1 MQTQI
6 NWESFSVYNQDARGI
21 RYKFEDLCRQL
32 FTNENLSKKEKK
44 YLHVNPNNAGLEA
57 DPIYDEKT
65 KCWIGF
71 QVKYFDNNVDYDQI
85 KHSAEKIIEYYAGRV
100 DAVYLFCNKP
110 LTLSAKG
117 YVDAASILQTS
128 GITLEPITDNA
139 ILDLVRKYPYLGLYY
154 FGNHTLMHEWFAT
167 HTSHMQDEL
176 GIRYNRDFNVN
187 TSANDELSLF
197 VQDQNAAKQINNKK
211 TELLKK
217 VGAMYGERD
226 EERSYLCAVRQAV
239 NDLPDVTTRT
249 LQDAFGWR
257 RLVESATAEFCD
269 QVEEKRKKLQNQ
281 RDEQNALAHKK
292 EGVSKEQITAAYT
305 ECYRLDNQI
314 KRLNALIEL
323 PCLLEIADRDRQLLE
338 GDVLTVF
345 GDPGT
350 GKSQL
355 LAHKTQQLIDAG
367 RASLLLVAGIYF
379 TAEPIHEQIMKNLRL
394 DFSFED
400 LIDILEAIGEKDDCI
415 IPIFIDALNETW
427 NYRLWKSG
435 LPAIIE
441 KVKQSAMVKL
451 VLTYRSE
458 YEKQLIPDSV
468 LQQMKTG
475 DVVTLCHRGFADNSI
490 DAVRSFLNHFNIS
503 FTPLE
508 YFSYEMSKPLF
519 LLLYCKTYN
528 GEEVSLPALYE
539 RLIEHAN
546 INIYKSMKDALINN
560 GYSEDDNILNPLIFE
575 IAATMVSKNTRIISK
590 TEINQLTFWSEYG
603 IAPAPFLRQ
612 LEKEQI
618 LHNTVHDEKEIF
630 YFAYDQ
636 MNDYFCAKAIF
647 KTCNRGQEV
656 RQYLTDNIL
665 HIRSNELGNY
675 GNIGLF
681 VNACALYAE
690 KFGEECID
698 IIEQISDENDKQI
711 IISRYIGSFQW
722 RRSNTIATDSFKD
735 LLRTYMYKIDDV
747 WEMLIGNSVKTSN
760 PLNADFLHKL
770 LYNYELNRRD
780 YLWTIYINGFG
791 ADYSNRITQL
801 IQMYNRGEKLEF
813 KTEKQVELLL
823 TLFGWLLT
831 SSNRWLRDNASK
843 AMIEVLKEH
852 FSLCQTLLQKFEGVN
867 DPYVFQRLHG
877 IVFGA
882 CCKKKRT
889 DSDCFKV
896 LAEYVYSTIFNKDT
910 VYPDIL
916 LRDYAR
922 LIIVRFLYENPNY
935 DGSVDTRKIVPPYK
949 SEPIPEIEDQHYL
962 EKKYSGALF
971 WLIHSMRFEGMG
983 MYGDFGRYVFQAALQ
998 NFEVDDKRIFNY
1010 AVYFILNELKYS
1022 EDYFGEYDRYHR
1034 SFDRHMAAKT
1044 ERIGKKYQWIAMYNI
1059 LSRVSDHCRMVD
1071 KYCFQETDEIP
1082 FEGAW
1087 EPYVR
1092 DFDPTLNQNFM
1103 VYPDAPHFKFL
1114 DDFATAAVEENACTN
1129 ISSAEQQRAWLDSKG
1144 VFHQNLKNALLLKDV
1159 CGTEWVTLSAYFDT
1173 GREDLDIKKLYVWSW
1188 LYAYFVSPE
1197 QKKEF
1202 ESCANKGLSVITRET
1217 ASHHETY
1224 TVFNREYPWA
1234 PSCRSFNE
1242 SAWVDASLKTGEK
1255 ETVHETIKVP
1265 DLSAMEE
1272 FIKKLGYL
1280 DEQDDAWNDECEE
1293 LDNEWGESP
1302 EVEIEMPEIGYKEVT
1317 HEVEVKKEIG
1327 KILHASS
1334 DLLWEEEYDASK
1346 EDALSW
1352 NVPCAM
1358 LIETLHLQQLEAD
1371 GFYFDSDGK
1380 LAAFDVDLT
1389 QNLNCIVVRKDLLDS
1404 FISSSGMELIW
1415 LMKSEKEIHAS
1426 DRSILQWSEWE
1437 ALFTY
1442 EKDRIDGSI
1451 RRTL

>member
-1 MQTQI
+1 M
-6 NWESFSVYNQDARGI
+6 
-21 RYKFEDLCRQL
+21 
-32 FTNENLSKKEKK
+32 
-44 YLHVNPNNAGLEA
+44 
-57 DPIYDEKT
+57 
-65 KCWIGF
+65 
-71 QVKYFDNNVDYDQI
+71 
-85 KHSAEKIIEYYAGRV
+85 
-100 DAVYLFCNKP
+100 
-110 LTLSAKG
+110 
-117 YVDAASILQTS
+117 
-128 GITLEPITDNA
+128 
-139 ILDLVRKYPYLGLYY
+139 
-154 FGNHTLMHEWFAT
+154 
-167 HTSHMQDEL
+167 
-176 GIRYNRDFNVN
+176 
-187 TSANDELSLF
+187 
-197 VQDQNAAKQINNKK
+197 
-211 TELLKK
+211 
-217 VGAMYGERD
+217 
-226 EERSYLCAVRQAV
+226 
-239 NDLPDVTTRT
+239 
-249 LQDAFGWR
+249 
-257 RLVESATAEFCD
+257 
-269 QVEEKRKKLQNQ
+269 
-281 RDEQNALAHKK
+281 
-292 EGVSKEQITAAYT
+292 
-305 ECYRLDNQI
+305 
-314 KRLNALIEL
+314 
-323 PCLLEIADRDRQLLE
+323 
-338 GDVLTVF
+338 
-345 GDPGT
+345 
-350 GKSQL
+350 
-355 LAHKTQQLIDAG
+355 
-367 RASLLLVAGIYF
+367 
-379 TAEPIHEQIMKNLRL
+379 
-394 DFSFED
+394 
-400 LIDILEAIGEKDDCI
+400 
-415 IPIFIDALNETW
+415 
-427 NYRLWKSG
+427 
-435 LPAIIE
+435 
-441 KVKQSAMVKL
+441 
-451 VLTYRSE
+451 
-458 YEKQLIPDSV
+458 
-468 LQQMKTG
+468 
-475 DVVTLCHRGFADNSI
+475 
-490 DAVRSFLNHFNIS
+490 
-503 FTPLE
+503 
-508 YFSYEMSKPLF
+508 
-519 LLLYCKTYN
+519 
-528 GEEVSLPALYE
+528 
-539 RLIEHAN
+539 
-546 INIYKSMKDALINN
+546 
-560 GYSEDDNILNPLIFE
+560 
-575 IAATMVSKNTRIISK
+575 
-590 TEINQLTFWSEYG
+590 
-603 IAPAPFLRQ
+603 
-612 LEKEQI
+612 
-618 LHNTVHDEKEIF
+618 
-630 YFAYDQ
+630 
-636 MNDYFCAKAIF
+636 
-647 KTCNRGQEV
+647 
-656 RQYLTDNIL
+656 
-665 HIRSNELGNY
+665 
-675 GNIGLF
+675 
-681 VNACALYAE
+681 
-690 KFGEECID
+690 
-698 IIEQISDENDKQI
+698 
-711 IISRYIGSFQW
+711 
-722 RRSNTIATDSFKD
+722 
-735 LLRTYMYKIDDV
+735 
-747 WEMLIGNSVKTSN
+747 
-760 PLNADFLHKL
+760 
-770 LYNYELNRRD
+770 
-780 YLWTIYINGFG
+780 
-791 ADYSNRITQL
+791 
-801 IQMYNRGEKLEF
+801 
-813 KTEKQVELLL
+813 
-823 TLFGWLLT
+823 FGWLLT

-896 LAEYVYSTIFNKDT
+896 LAEYVYSTIFDKDT

-935 DGSVDTRKIVPPYK
+935 DGNVDTRKIVPPYK

-962 EKKYSGALF
+962 EKKYSGALL

-1082 FEGAW
+1082 FEGTW

-1173 GREDLDIKKLYVWSW
+1173 GREDLDIKNLYVWSW

-1234 PSCRSFNE
+1234 PSCCSFNE

-1293 LDNEWGESP
+1293 LDNEWGDSP

-1317 HEVEVKKEIG
+1317 REVEVKKEIG

-1334 DLLWEEEYDASK
+1334 NLLWEEEYDASK

-1380 LAAFDVDLT
+1380 LAAFDVVLT